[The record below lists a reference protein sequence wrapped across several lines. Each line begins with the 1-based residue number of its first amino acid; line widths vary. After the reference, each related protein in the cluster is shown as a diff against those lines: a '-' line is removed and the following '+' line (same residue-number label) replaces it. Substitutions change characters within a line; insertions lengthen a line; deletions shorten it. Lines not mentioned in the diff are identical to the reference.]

1 MAQEIS
7 FAITAALGAFV
18 RSPTTENREQLLA
31 AADEY
36 RELWI
41 KAQAGKKP
49 TVQRS
54 NTPTSYERVQE
65 VVEVVSGIPVK
76 LALQERTSAAWDDP
90 WWVLSWRTKYSPD
103 GSNRRFYMTKA
114 GCWTI
119 PAETALRMMEQMQSL
134 GGFSDDYLDH
144 RRRPTCDALVSTD
157 LTPDKRANELA
168 SVTSS
173 EEDWGDDPFFVIA
186 SDSHKS
192 WKKVMIIDRDNDLA
206 TFRSI
211 TEDLDYMPKK
221 VLRSGACW
229 WLDNSMMDANVQQ
242 MRHFL
247 NHLRN
252 YLNSLSAA
260 S

>member
-41 KAQAGKKP
+41 KAQAGKKS
-49 TVQRS
+49 TIQRS
-54 NTPTSYERVQE
+54 NTPTSYERAQE
-65 VVEVVSGIPVK
+65 VVEVVDGIPVK

-90 WWVLSWRTKYSPD
+90 WWVLSWRTKYSAD

-119 PAETALRMMEQMQSL
+119 PAETALGMMEDMKAS
-134 GGFSDDYLDH
+134 GGMADEYLDW
-144 RRRPTCDALVSTD
+144 RGTNTCEALVSTE
-157 LTPDKRANELA
+157 LLPAERAREFA
-168 SVTSS
+168 AVTSS
-173 EEDWGDDPFFVIA
+173 DEDWGDDPFFVIA
-186 SDSHKS
+186 SDPHRN
-192 WKKVMIIDRDNDLA
+192 WKKVMIVNRANDLA

-211 TEDLDYMPKK
+211 TEDRDYMPKK
-221 VLRSGACW
+221 VLRSGASW

-242 MRHFL
+242 MRCFIEY
-247 NHLRN
+247 LRRHV
-252 YLNSLSAA
+252 SARLKG
-260 S
+260 